1 MIWLL
6 IFALAGIVFF
16 NRYLLLEPRLP
27 IRLPIFVRQAL
38 QYSAPCLL
46 TAICGPILL
55 GDSGL
60 EGLASNP
67 YTYAALFS
75 IGCALVIKNML
86 LSVLVLVGSSASDT
100 SLLGDDLMRAA
111 RRDAEPQPLHLT
123 GWRTSNCAL
132 RGLKRPV
139 SGP

>member
-6 IFALAGIVFF
+6 IFVLAGVVLF

-27 IRLPIFVRQAL
+27 IRLPDFIRQSL

-60 EGLASNP
+60 NGLTSNP
-67 YTYAALFS
+67 YTYAALLS

-86 LSVLVLVGSSASDT
+86 LSVLVSLVGFYT
-100 SLLGDDLMRAA
+100 LLYIFQCLFLYKT
-111 RRDAEPQPLHLT
+111 ELLFPIHFYHT
-123 GWRTSNCAL
+123 
-132 RGLKRPV
+132 
-139 SGP
+139 